1 LAIQGICNADSQH
14 SSPEVCNDQTDHYQT
29 PIAGLAGLTD
39 AGPACGVSCAGR
51 SRSPHGPPA
60 WRGRESVQ
68 RVYSARAV
76 FCHQAKVIV
85 VLEAVAA
92 FESKGCQ
99 RGVIHLL
106 CPLVGLAVA
115 RGCPA
120 AGLLEQVYQTFK
132 GFFVGDDAVHL
143 CGDVCWPICP
153 HGFLAFVGVKATLLR
168 RRGTRARLQHFR
180 IIFRLC
186 PAPR

>member
-1 LAIQGICNADSQH
+1 MGAGVARPGIS
-14 SSPEVCNDQTDHYQT
+14 
-29 PIAGLAGLTD
+29 
-39 AGPACGVSCAGR
+39 
-51 SRSPHGPPA
+51 
-60 WRGRESVQ
+60 
-68 RVYSARAV
+68 SARSAWTV
-76 FCHQAKVIV
+76 FYHQAKVIV

-99 RGVIHLL
+99 RGVIHHLL

-132 GFFVGDDAVHL
+132 GFLVGGDAVHL
-143 CGDVCWPICP
+143 CGNVCWPICP

-168 RRGTRARLQHFR
+168 RRGTRFRR
-180 IIFRLC
+180 IIPIAKSIIGAGGNWRGIDDRSRG
-186 PAPR
+186 AYIDVT